1 MKKRIFSVLLAL
13 IMLVSLVPAT
23 AISASAASYSIS
35 ERAITVLKQ
44 LEGYSK
50 YCNNNG
56 YIGYGTLCQGSGAH
70 GGNHAMTEK
79 QADVVLR
86 EALKDLDKAIST
98 FAANNGVALTQ
109 NKHDALVVFSFQ
121 NGTAWTT
128 GTGAFKQAVIKGMT
142 GSDFLNSICNFRA
155 DIGDD
160 NRRMVEANMYL
171 NGVYSSARPSN
182 FIRVTYDAGEMEV
195 NDFNLDDSDAGE
207 DDDYYTTTHYGSL
220 NNANPN
226 QYYDASSLPAPHL
239 VPTMEG
245 GIFLGWYYVDE
256 YGDNVLVSTLDSSF
270 HGVTLTAGWQ
280 YFGATFDDDDDGVQ
294 DLDDLH
300 SAHYNMNA
308 KQLKDKGIYA
318 SPFAEKPMTGL
329 DAKGKAKDL
338 QIDGQFVVDK
348 EYVDADNTKWGHVI
362 DGEYKLKGEKET
374 TYFSYY
380 DDGVNRWVKLGDIKT
395 NADAAEIPEVDVDVT
410 VTNTFVN
417 RRERASINSAKT
429 GSYNYGQK
437 LRIIATKQNDGFLWG
452 QVATSDK
459 DNTPVGWIALMYTDF
474 DSVKTQTNTNNS
486 VAIAKAVVSYQGYLN
501 VRSGAG
507 TENSIVA
514 ALANG
519 TQVDIFEIKYVNGH
533 QWGRCNTGW
542 ICLSYTNLTYLTA
555 EAPDFSN
562 DAGYI
567 SYVFSGTLLNSF
579 RLEVREHPG
588 QQFDP
593 IVSWERINPAVT
605 VTDLTNVDGITWGKI
620 PQGWIKVSTAAGEPI
635 DVQLNTAK
643 FTVINDTVTVREAPS
658 TGANRKDA
666 LGVNVEFN
674 VNDYNENGDFLQV
687 VVVGDSVWGYAT
699 KVGDTTDTQ
708 KDQELPTYEGWVNL
722 ATKYVTRNGVNTG
735 ASNDIVNGDVGTGTT
750 GLGVVSGTYT
760 GVNVRTAPGTGS
772 PAIGKIP
779 AGTTINIYETKKH
792 GAAQW
797 GRTDK
802 GWVCMD
808 YVTMVGDLPADV
820 LAAMGG
826 GNGSTGSNG
835 GNVTSSQV
843 AVFTGYANQDDVVIY
858 KETSL
863 TSDHVRVLGTNDPV
877 TIHELLTTTEVIETT
892 IDNENDVNT
901 TTTTKVTYNWARV
914 NDGYIF
920 SPGDVLELDPL
931 DEVRY
936 TVTDTTKLNVRE
948 TPGNGAIK
956 FKLNEGDVV
965 IVTSLDIWEG
975 KMWAKVEHE
984 NLEDWG
990 WASMQYLTRGVVNTE
1005 VEEETNNNANSGN
1018 TGSTTAP
1025 SAPVIG
1031 GTGTAGS
1038 TGGATGYLYTGK
1050 IIRTNQVNVRAYA
1063 STGAAVSTTL
1073 KSGASLVIYET
1084 TISEGMAW
1092 GRCDSGWVYLYYVD
1106 LTPVT
1111 YGVIDAK
1118 VVYTEG
1124 TAIYSDAS
1132 CTESIGTYSR
1142 MAIVNIYEIV
1152 GKMARTDDGWVNVD
1166 NLG

>member
-44 LEGYSK
+44 LEGYERK
-50 YCNNNG
+50 CDANG
-56 YIGYGTLCQGSGAH
+56 YIGYGTICKKAGDH
-70 GGNHAMTEK
+70 GNGNHTMSEK
-79 QADVVLR
+79 EADKALR
-86 EALKDLDKAIST
+86 EELKDLDKAIST
-98 FAANNGVALTQ
+98 FAANNGVALNQ

-128 GTGAFKQAVIKGMT
+128 GTGAFKQAVVKGML
-142 GSDFLNSICNFRA
+142 GNDFLNAICNFRA
-155 DIGDD
+155 EIADD
-160 NRRMVEANMYL
+160 DRRMVEANMYL

-195 NDFNLDDSDAGE
+195 ADSDLEDPEDDGD
-207 DDDYYTTTHYGSL
+207 DDDYYNSTHIGSL
-220 NNANPN
+220 NNANPI

-239 VPTMEG
+239 VPTMDG
-245 GIFLGWYYVDE
+245 GIFLGWYYINE
-256 YGDNVLVSTLDSSF
+256 YGDNILVSTMDASF

-280 YFGATFDDDDDGVQ
+280 YFGADPDDSTT
-294 DLDDLH
+294 LH
-300 SAHYNMNA
+300 NAMYQMNA
-308 KQLKDKGIYA
+308 SQLKDKNLYE
-318 SPFAEKPMTGL
+318 SPYSEKPMTAL
-329 DAKGKAKDL
+329 NAKGKEKDL
-338 QIDGQFVVDK
+338 QITGEFSIDK
-348 EYVDADNTKWGHVI
+348 EFVDGENVKWGHVMS
-362 DGEYKLKGEKET
+362 GYYKFKGETEAIA
-374 TYFSYY
+374 FDYY
-380 DDGVNRWVKLGDIKT
+380 DDMVDRWVKMGDIKT
-395 NADAAEIPEVDVDVT
+395 NSTTTEVPDIDVTVT
-410 VTNTFVN
+410 VTNTYVN
-417 RRERASINSAKT
+417 RRERASINSAKN

-437 LRIIATKQNDGFLWG
+437 LRIIDTKNNDGFLWG

-474 DSVKTQTNTNNS
+474 DSAKGQNTNVNTS
-486 VAIAKAVVSYQGYLN
+486 VAIAKAVVTYQGYVN

-507 TENSIVA
+507 TDNSIVA

-533 QWGRCNTGW
+533 QWGRCSSGW
-542 ICLSYTNLTYLTA
+542 ICLSYTNLTYLTE

-562 DAGYI
+562 DTGYI
-567 SYVFSGTLLNSF
+567 SYVFNGTLLNSF
-579 RLEVREHPG
+579 RLAVREQPG
-588 QQFDP
+588 LEFDP
-593 IVSWERINPAVT
+593 IVSWQRINPAVT
-605 VTDLTNVDGITWGKI
+605 VTNLTNIDGITWGKI
-620 PQGWIKVSTAAGEPI
+620 NEGWIQVSDADGYPI

-643 FTVINDTVTVREAPS
+643 FTVVADTVAVRSEPNA
-658 TGANRKDA
+658 GAERVDV
-666 LGVNVEFN
+666 LGLNVEFN
-674 VNDYNENGDFLQV
+674 VNSTYIDPDLGSEEFKQIV
-687 VVVGDSVWGYAT
+687 VIGDSVWGYAN
-699 KVGDTTDTQ
+699 KVGETM
-708 KDQELPTYEGWVNL
+708 LTYGGWVNL
-722 ATKYVTRNGVNTG
+722 ATKYVSRNGVTAGGADDTTVGGNTG
-735 ASNDIVNGDVGTGTT
+735 ADSTT
-750 GLGVVSGTYT
+750 GLGVVSNTYT
-760 GVNVRTAPGTGS
+760 GVNVRTAPGTGN
-772 PAIGKIP
+772 PAVGKIP
-779 AGTTINIYETKKH
+779 AGTTINIYETKAH
-792 GAAQW
+792 GTSMW

-826 GNGSTGSNG
+826 STSGNG
-835 GNVTSSQV
+835 GNTTITSSQEM
-843 AVFTGYANQDDVVIY
+843 VFTGYTNQSDVVVY
-858 KETSL
+858 KNPSL
-863 TSDHVRVLGTNDPV
+863 TAEQVRVLNEFDPV
-877 TIHELLTTTEVIETT
+877 TIHELLTVTEEVTTSNTDANDQNTEV
-892 IDNENDVNT
+892 V
-901 TTTTKVTYNWARV
+901 TKITSNWARV
-914 NDGYIF
+914 NDGYIY
-920 SPGDVLELDPL
+920 SPGDVLELDTL
-931 DEVRY
+931 DEVVY
-936 TVTDTTKLNVRE
+936 TVNAKIAVLDAPGDGNFKFYLTTGEKV
-948 TPGNGAIK
+948 
-956 FKLNEGDVV
+956 F
-965 IVTSLDIWEG
+965 VTSLDIFEG
-975 KMWAKVEHE
+975 KMWAKVEK
-984 NLEDWG
+984 EDGLDKWG
-990 WASMQYLTRGVVNTE
+990 WVNMAGLTRGTSLENENTD
-1005 VEEETNNNANSGN
+1005 NNNNNSNENGSTGN

-1025 SAPVIG
+1025 SAPVVG

-1111 YGVIDAK
+1111 YGVVDAK